1 MCSVT
6 AYGPCVCVS
15 FTPHHPTWRGRSH
28 PAALAPRTGGHRVRA
43 ASCPWQRAS
52 PCFSTRAAAA
62 APTRPRVDVHVDRRH
77 ALERL
82 LVHVL
87 RALVLRAA
95 LLAALGV
102 VGLRLLLGLLLGR
115 RLL

>member
-1 MCSVT
+1 MCVLSLLL
-6 AYGPCVCVS
+6 PI
-15 FTPHHPTWRGRSH
+15 TPWRGRSH

-95 LLAALGV
+95 LLAALGTPLS
-102 VGLRLLLGLLLGR
+102 GCSSTSSAPSSSAPPSS
-115 RLL
+115 